1 MLWPDFISYLLEE
14 PFQISVTYFNSFSLT
29 YDIFE
34 LLIKIKTLKYKLEVH
49 RSGNCSLGTFEL
61 YKS

>member
-1 MLWPDFISYLLEE
+1 
-14 PFQISVTYFNSFSLT
+14 LT

>member
-1 MLWPDFISYLLEE
+1 MYLK
-14 PFQISVTYFNSFSLT
+14 
-29 YDIFE
+29 
-34 LLIKIKTLKYKLEVH
+34 IKIKTLKYKLEVP